1 MADDIDDL
9 LDECET
15 KFFDSGKKSKQEP
28 TTKLNSSLS
37 SETGKTSRY
46 KDRKPKSSH
55 IKNADRDELHD
66 MIQECMDDGPEIPE
80 LREQPAKSLYNSN
93 TTDLS
98 SAQKRCVKVFLGGSK
113 FAKGLCTGSEERVCD
128 KLRCTSCDFNVVI
141 LNDYEWHKDCDYLFF
156 RNNIPDFDKL
166 ISKLTRKRGCCAYA
180 CQCTW
185 KSVVKLTELWS
196 GDPQLKW
203 VCGKHS

>member
-15 KFFDSGKKSKQEP
+15 KFCDTSKPNQKQP
-28 TTKLNSSLS
+28 SKTNS
-37 SETGKTSRY
+37 
-46 KDRKPKSSH
+46 KSSTKATRNEDRMKSSQV
-55 IKNADRDELHD
+55 KNVERDELFD
-66 MIQECMDDGPEIPE
+66 MIKECMDDGPKIPE
-80 LREQPAKSLYNSN
+80 LNDKPLTPVSTSN
-93 TTDLS
+93 QNDPS
-98 SAQKRCVKVFLGGSK
+98 SSRKRCVKVFLGGSK
-113 FAKGLCTGSEERVCD
+113 FAKGLCSGSEERVCD

-141 LNDYEWHKDCDYLFF
+141 LNDYEWQEDCDYLFF

-166 ISKLTRKRGCCAYA
+166 KSKLTRKRGCCAYA
-180 CQCTW
+180 CQCSW
-185 KSVVKLTELWS
+185 RSIIKLTELWS